1 MYKTGDFVLYGGIG
15 VCIITD
21 IEESAV
27 KIHWH
32 TEQELLYYVL
42 KPLYHS
48 CTIFSPVSNPK
59 VFMRPIINKEEAEEI
74 IEMIPEIK
82 AEIYHTRLIRQLS
95 EHYEEALK
103 THSCI
108 DWAKLTTSIYAKKK
122 LLEQDKRKLGAID
135 EKYLKRAEELLYGEL
150 SAALGI
156 SRDKVPAYIA
166 HRTLIQKETQ
176 RKNPAPMSIEA
187 GLSQVL

>member
-1 MYKTGDFVLYGGIG
+1 MYKTGDFIQYGGIG

-32 TEQELLYYVL
+32 CEQELLYYVL
-42 KPLYHS
+42 KPLYQS

-59 VFMRPIINKEEAEEI
+59 VFMRPIINKEEAEQI
-74 IEMIPEIK
+74 IEMMPKIK

-95 EHYEEALK
+95 EHYEESLK
-103 THSCI
+103 THNCI
-108 DWAKLTTSIYAKKK
+108 DWAKLTTSIHAKKK

-156 SRDKVPAYIA
+156 SKDKIPEYIA
-166 HRTLIQKETQ
+166 HRTQIQMHREME
-176 RKNPAPMSIEA
+176 RKNPAPISIEA
-187 GLSQVL
+187 GL